1 MHLIEDADLLRGIL
15 PGRWT
20 ITATNFPMWL
30 TGERRQP
37 TFEYGVLRDDP
48 LVLSDVVSYTD
59 AAGKVKTIRG
69 KDRWRGHHFTWRGA
83 GPLSLVTSNWAVIR
97 ADEDLVTLRFE
108 KSLASPAGVDI
119 IAREG
124 MDSSGVRAFV
134 AADPA
139 AFGLTIE
146 EFASLTW
153 LDQVPPAS

>member
-1 MHLIEDADLLRGIL
+1 MHLIEDPDTLRDIL

-20 ITATNFPMWL
+20 ITATNFPVWL

-37 TFEYGVLRDDP
+37 TFEYGVVRDDP
-48 LVLSDVVSYTD
+48 LVLSDIVSYID

-69 KDRWRGHHFTWRGA
+69 RDRWRGHHFTWRGA
-83 GPLSLVTSNWAVIR
+83 GPQALISSDWAVLR

-139 AFGLTIE
+139 AFGLAIE

-153 LDQVPPAS
+153 LDQVPPTA